1 MKKINCLL
9 MAVLL
14 AASALMFSA
23 CGGGGVSASK
33 KAEDVS
39 LKIWAPANQ
48 IETGVLEKMCVKF
61 QEAHPEWNI
70 TFTREIVGE
79 DTAKTEILK
88 DVSAAAD
95 VFFFANDQ
103 LEELLGAGAIA
114 RLGGEAEAMVKRDMP
129 ETVVDTVKVGDALY
143 GIPFTHNTFFMYYD
157 KSLLSEND
165 VKSLDAIM
173 AKDTPSNVYNFQ
185 FDPAGGWKG
194 GAFYY
199 GAGLTI
205 FGEDQISY
213 DQGCNW
219 NNDVGVA
226 VTAYLIDLLNDPKCV
241 HSENASA
248 SELAADNRL
257 GAWFDGAWNFN
268 LYKEALGDNL
278 GLAPLPTFTAGGAT
292 YQLRGFYG
300 SKAIG
305 VNAHSKSMQQAVALA
320 AFLGGEEMQLLR
332 FIESAQIP
340 TNMKAGESAEVK
352 ADEIAVVTMKQ
363 AETAAVM
370 QPTNSN
376 FGSRYWDNAG
386 ALFTEIKNGTINHG
400 NIKEKLD
407 VFASA
412 FVIE

>member
-1 MKKINCLL
+1 MKKGFTLIL
-9 MAVLL
+9 AAFFIIATTLL
-14 AASALMFSA
+14 AA
-23 CGGGGVSASK
+23 CGGGVQASK
-33 KAEDVS
+33 TEDVT

-48 IETGVLEKMCVKF
+48 IETGTLEKMCGLF
-61 QEAHPEWNI
+61 QEAHKEWNI
-70 TFTREIVGE
+70 TFVREIVGE
-79 DTAKTEILK
+79 DNAKTEILK

-114 RLGGEAEAMVKRDMP
+114 RLGGETESMVKRDMP
-129 ETVVDTVKVGDALY
+129 GTVVDTVTVGDAIY

-157 KSLLSEND
+157 KSMLSANEI
-165 VKSLDAIM
+165 KSLDAIM
-173 AKDTPSNVYNFQ
+173 AMNTPSNVFNFQ

-194 GAFYY
+194 GAWYY

-213 DQGCNW
+213 DKGCNW
-219 NNDVGVA
+219 NNETGVA
-226 VTAYLIDLLNDPKCV
+226 VTGYLIDLLADPKCV
-241 HSENASA
+241 HSDDASA
-248 SELAADNRL
+248 SELAADRRL
-257 GAWFDGAWNFN
+257 GAWFDGAWNYN
-268 LYKEALGDNL
+268 TYKEVLGDDL
-278 GLAPLPTFTAGGAT
+278 GLAPLPTFTAGGKT
-292 YQLRGFYG
+292 HQLRGFYG

-320 AFLGGEEMQLLR
+320 AFLGSEQMQIMR
-332 FIESAQIP
+332 FVESAQIP
-340 TNMKAGESAEVK
+340 TNMKAGNSDAVK
-352 ADEIAVVTMKQ
+352 ADEIATVTMKQ

-386 ALFTEIKNGTINHG
+386 ALFTEIKNGTLNHD
-400 NIKEKLD
+400 NIQEKLD
-407 VFASA
+407 VFCKA

>member
-1 MKKINCLL
+1 MKKRFIWVLTVILL
-9 MAVLL
+9 LN
-14 AASALMFSA
+14 ASLMSA
-23 CGGGGVSASK
+23 CGSGVQASS

-48 IETGVLEKMCVKF
+48 IETGTLEKMCGLF
-61 QEAHPEWNI
+61 QTAHPEWNI
-70 TFTREIVGE
+70 TFAREIVGE
-79 DTAKTEILK
+79 DNAKTEILK

-114 RLGGEAEAMVKRDMP
+114 RLGGDTETMVKRDMP
-129 ETVVDTVKVGDALY
+129 ETVVDTVKVADALY

-157 KSLLSEND
+157 KSLLSDND
-165 VKSLDAIM
+165 IKSLDTIM
-173 AKDTPSNVYNFQ
+173 AKDTPANVYNFQ

-213 DQGCNW
+213 DKGCDW
-219 NNDVGVA
+219 NNAVGVA
-226 VTAYLIDLLNDPKCV
+226 VTAYLIDLLANPKCV
-241 HSENASA
+241 HSDDASA
-248 SELAADNRL
+248 SELAADHRL
-257 GAWFDGAWNFN
+257 GAWFDGAWNYN
-268 LYKEALGDNL
+268 LYKDALGDNL
-278 GLAPLPTFTAGGAT
+278 GLAPLPTFTAGGKA

-305 VNAHSKSMQQAVALA
+305 VNAHSKFMQQSVALA
-320 AFLGGEEMQLLR
+320 AFLGGEEMQVLR
-332 FIESAQIP
+332 FTESAQIP
-340 TNMKAGESAEVK
+340 TNMKAGNSDAVK
-352 ADEIAVVTMKQ
+352 ADEIARVTMKQ
-363 AETAAVM
+363 AEIAAVM

-386 ALFTEIKNGTINHG
+386 ALFTEIKSGTLNHD
-400 NIKEKLD
+400 NIQEKLD

-412 FVIE
+412 FVIN